1 MQIILWGLSQKS
13 SSESSNGQILRLILD
28 WKSDSCRQQRLWPD
42 CADTLTRLREWVGWS
57 ESTLGEHVIWYEM
70 LATTINMT
78 RIIPSIVQ
86 LKFANWTIPDSQSHI
101 THSGDDSGLG
111 HCNIKELL
119 TYLSKVAAFRVIKTL

>member
-1 MQIILWGLSQKS
+1 M
-13 SSESSNGQILRLILD
+13 
-28 WKSDSCRQQRLWPD
+28 
-42 CADTLTRLREWVGWS
+42 
-57 ESTLGEHVIWYEM
+57 LGEHVIWYEM

-78 RIIPSIVQ
+78 GIIPSIVQ
-86 LKFANWTIPDSQSHI
+86 LKFANWTIQISQSHI